1 MIPSIDNLDN
11 AKAYATEANLLAAL
25 KRTGLDQWE
34 LARRI
39 FVVRRADG
47 KWTAIF
53 VLDRTQGG
61 YVAFASQHGFYTV

>member
-1 MIPSIDNLDN
+1 MTPTIDNIDS

-25 KRTGLDQWE
+25 KRLGLDQWE

-47 KWTAIF
+47 RWTAIF